1 MKVIILAGGFGTR
14 LSEFTELIPKP
25 MVRVGDKP
33 IIWHIMNHYAN
44 YGHNDFYLALGYLSE
59 VIKKYFLTYQS
70 LQSDFCVS
78 LKSGD
83 VNFFKSTTLDWKV
96 NCVDT
101 GEATLTGKRIKKMQ
115 NYVLNEPFLLTYGDG
130 LSNVNIE
137 DLLKFHKSHNK
148 MITMTAVRPKAR
160 FGELSIDGNK
170 VLDFQEKPQMAD
182 GWINGGFFV
191 IEPEF
196 FDIIGSDNV
205 MLERAPLEKAANMGE
220 LMVYKHDGFWQCMD
234 SKRDYDYLND
244 LWKNKDYKWRE

>member
-1 MKVIILAGGFGTR
+1 
-14 LSEFTELIPKP
+14 
-25 MVRVGDKP
+25 
-33 IIWHIMNHYAN
+33 
-44 YGHNDFYLALGYLSE
+44 
-59 VIKKYFLTYQS
+59 
-70 LQSDFCVS
+70 
-78 LKSGD
+78 
-83 VNFFKSTTLDWKV
+83 
-96 NCVDT
+96 
-101 GEATLTGKRIKKMQ
+101 MQ

-244 LWKNKDYKWRE
+244 LWKNKNYKWRE

>member
-1 MKVIILAGGFGTR
+1 
-14 LSEFTELIPKP
+14 

-115 NYVLNEPFLLTYGDG
+115 NYVSNERFLLTYGDG

-205 MLERAPLEKAANMGE
+205 MLERAPLEKAAKMGE

-234 SKRDYDYLND
+234 SKRDYDYLNE
-244 LWKNKDYKWRE
+244 LWRNKDYKWRE